1 MKPDHPFSR
10 VFKLYDRIAITGPSG
25 CGKTTLAKTITDR
38 PVFYSDDF
46 KHLGWSEASEETARV
61 INAHQGKLL
70 VEGVAIARALRKG
83 MKVDAVI
90 LLTAPKR
97 EQLPGQVSQGKG
109 IHKVLNE
116 WRAANP
122 KVPVYVEPVDRYSPF
137 ESKPDEG
144 DSE

>member
-1 MKPDHPFSR
+1 MKPDHPFAR
-10 VFKLYDRIAITGPSG
+10 VFKLYDRIALTGPSG
-25 CGKTTLAKTITDR
+25 CGKTTLAKTISDR

-46 KHLGWSEASEETARV
+46 KHLGWSEASEEIARRV
-61 INAHQGKLL
+61 NAQEGKLL

-90 LLTAPKR
+90 LLTKPKR

-122 KVPVYVEPVDRYSPF
+122 NVPVYAEPVDPYSPF
-137 ESKPDEG
+137 ETQDNGG
-144 DSE
+144 DSK